1 MRGSELLRQR
11 TILRKV
17 SFEGI
22 GLHSGELIKTEICP
36 AEPDKGVIFRRIDI
50 VPNRDISLSN
60 CEVTGTQLASTISE
74 NNIEISTV
82 EHLVA
87 ALSGLGIDNV
97 LVKVWGKE
105 IPILDGSAAIFV
117 HLLKSAGCRE
127 QNSAKKFIKIN
138 RTVRVS
144 DGEKWA
150 MLEPYFGFKLN
161 FLIDFSHPVINKN
174 NRMVDVDF
182 ERMSF
187 VKDIARARTFGFLN
201 DIGNLLKNNL
211 ARGGGLDN
219 AIVLSKTGILNR
231 EGLRFE
237 NELAM
242 HKALDAIGDL
252 YLTGYPMLGSYSAF
266 KSGHALNNKLIKKL
280 VREDDTWSFRIF
292 DNLREAPLAWAKQ
305 WSWI

>member
-1 MRGSELLRQR
+1 MRGNKLLRQR
-11 TILRKV
+11 TILRNV
-17 SFEGI
+17 NFEGI
-22 GLHSGELIKTEICP
+22 GLHSGKLIRTEICP
-36 AEPDKGVIFRRIDI
+36 AAPNKGITFRRIDI
-50 VPNRDISLSN
+50 VPSAEISLSN
-60 CEVTGTQLASTISE
+60 CKVTGTQLASTISE
-74 NNIEISTV
+74 NNIDISTV

-97 LVKVWGKE
+97 LIKVSGEE

-127 QNSAKKFIKIN
+127 QDSAKKFITIN

-161 FLIDFSHPVINKN
+161 FVVDFTHPIINKN

-219 AIVLSKTGILNR
+219 AIVLSKTGIINR
-231 EGLRFE
+231 EGLRSD

-280 VREDDTWSFRIF
+280 VRDDDAWSFRSF

-305 WSWI
+305 WSWM